1 MKTEMDSYC
10 ATLRIEIPA
19 GSIIRYDITETGE
32 LKVKYFQSMPVCYPA
47 NYGSLIHTLAADN
60 DPLDALVLTREP
72 LFPGSL
78 IEVRIIGYLAMT
90 DGGVQDDK
98 LITVPTHAVDPFY
111 SPISSLEHLAPA
123 ELQRIEAFYQS
134 YKLLP
139 AGRKTVVLDGFRSA
153 SEAATLLA
161 EARAAFCHQQA
172 QS

>member
-1 MKTEMDSYC
+1 MNQEIEQRC

-19 GSIIRYDITETGE
+19 GSIIRYDVTDSGE
-32 LKVKYFQSMPVCYPA
+32 IKVKYFQAMPVCYPA
-47 NYGSLIHTLAADN
+47 NYGSLLHTLAADH

-78 IEVRIIGYLAMT
+78 IDVRIIGYLAMT

-98 LITVPTHAVDPFY
+98 LIAVPTHAVDPLY
-111 SPISSLEHLAPA
+111 SHIFDLQHLAPA

-139 AGRKTVVLDGFRSA
+139 AGRKTVVLDGFRP
-153 SEAATLLA
+153 AAAAQQLLA
-161 EARAAFCHQQA
+161 EAQLAYRQNKVPA
-172 QS
+172 